1 MVSVK
6 AMGRLFDK
14 VMEVLRVTES
24 LDDPEAM
31 LALGV
36 ALKAKLRKLEGGPN
50 YDEAVLLRHLMEKS
64 GSILSTI
71 ENQTEGLVAKA
82 DGDVETPKG
91 SLN

>member
-14 VMEVLRVTES
+14 VMEVLRITEP
-24 LDDPEAM
+24 LEDPEAM

-36 ALKAKLRKLEGGPN
+36 ALKAKLRKLEGSPN
-50 YDEAVLLRHLMEKS
+50 YDEAVLLKHLMERS
-64 GSILSTI
+64 GSILSAI
-71 ENQTEGLVAKA
+71 ENQTDGLVAKA
-82 DGDVETPKG
+82 DGDVDTPKR